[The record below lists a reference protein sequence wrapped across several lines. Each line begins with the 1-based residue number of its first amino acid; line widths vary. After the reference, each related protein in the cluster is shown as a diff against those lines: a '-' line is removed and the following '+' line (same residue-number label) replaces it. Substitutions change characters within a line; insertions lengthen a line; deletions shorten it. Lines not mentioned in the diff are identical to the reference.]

1 MAENTPV
8 NLDKAWLEN
17 FLNNDI
23 ANFIAEIK
31 KIMGDGVGPG
41 GVVVPALDALLSK
54 GAHGDWA
61 LPGAE
66 LPLTIGGMTKDGATN
81 GQHIKEAVEELIG
94 SVTTVLEDQ
103 KLLFDDIDD
112 NLRTSIDTLLKTQGD
127 NLAKID
133 GDKFLDIFSDV
144 DGSLGGRDE
153 DDD

>member
-1 MAENTPV
+1 MAQNPPV

-17 FLNNDI
+17 FLNHDI
-23 ANFIAEIK
+23 AEFIAEIK
-31 KIMGDGVGPG
+31 KIMGDGAGPDG
-41 GVVVPALDALLSK
+41 AVVPALDALLPT

-66 LPLTIGGMTKDGATN
+66 LPLTIGGMAKDSVTN
-81 GQHIKEAVEELIG
+81 GQHIKDAVVELIG
-94 SVTTVLEDQ
+94 AVTTILEDQ

-112 NLRTSIDTLLKTQGD
+112 NLRTSIETLFKTQGD

-144 DGSLGGRDE
+144 DESLGGRDE
-153 DDD
+153 EDD